1 MNGMQRFLSRREKH
15 QAEKRKSKEAA
26 RNKVRSISANTVTPL
41 LCPACDT
48 PADWQYR
55 SRQNTS
61 SLESLYHKLPFVSRN
76 TLEDRL
82 SFLHAPCRATS
93 TPVYTKVSTIDSSDQ
108 ILLQRKSGQPVSTD
122 LYKIFTNEDSKPTA
136 DKDASKNVRTE
147 MRNEMVY
154 R

>member
-26 RNKVRSISANTVTPL
+26 RNKVRSISANSFIPL

-48 PADWQYR
+48 PSRDWQCR

-61 SLESLYHKLPFVSRN
+61 SLESLYHKLPSVLRSN
-76 TLEDRL
+76 VEDRL

-93 TPVYTKVSTIDSSDQ
+93 TPLYTKASTIDSSDHMP
-108 ILLQRKSGQPVSTD
+108 LQRKSGQPVSSD

-136 DKDASKNVRTE
+136 DKDASKNVRTG
-147 MRNEMVY
+147 MGDNLV
-154 R
+154 

>member
-26 RNKVRSISANTVTPL
+26 RNKVRSISANSFTPL

-48 PADWQYR
+48 PSRDWQCR

-61 SLESLYHKLPFVSRN
+61 SLESLYHKLPSVLRGN
-76 TLEDRL
+76 VEDRL
-82 SFLHAPCRATS
+82 SFLRAPCRATS
-93 TPVYTKVSTIDSSDQ
+93 TPLYTKVSTIDSSDHMP
-108 ILLQRKSGQPVSTD
+108 LQRKSGQPVSSD

-136 DKDASKNVRTE
+136 DKDASKNVRTG
-147 MRNEMVY
+147 MGDNLV
-154 R
+154 

>member
-26 RNKVRSISANTVTPL
+26 RNKVRSISANSVTRL

-48 PADWQYR
+48 PAEWQYR

-76 TLEDRL
+76 IVEDRL

-93 TPVYTKVSTIDSSDQ
+93 TPACTKISTIDSSDHMPP
-108 ILLQRKSGQPVSTD
+108 QRESGLPVSSD
-122 LYKIFTNEDSKPTA
+122 LYKIFTNEDSKPTT

-147 MRNEMVY
+147 VRNDLVQ